1 MTRLVRTM
9 TIVGGASVAILW
21 ARLGNA
27 ELLTA
32 DRAVEIALQKST
44 QVINAEATVRDARA
58 GLYSAYS
65 GVLPRVQADFT
76 RAGQRSDRRTGSQLF
91 GNVVTPSATTD
102 NESYSSTPSLSGSW
116 SVFNTSSLTG
126 LSSARLGLR
135 AARLRQSATRQQV
148 EFDTRR
154 QFYQVVQSVR
164 LADVATGALRLARD
178 DERRVRALFEVGSV
192 SRSDVL
198 KAQVR
203 TAQSQLDSL
212 TAYQA
217 VINQRISLAELMGLR
232 ETEMGDIDTVL
243 TVEDRSYDEGAL
255 LQDAARARPDLKA
268 ADAEWR
274 AARAA
279 VLSARLARLPYV
291 TVSSFIDFNP
301 RRTFTQKSFGSFYLL
316 GREHGDHTPDDYIVR
331 DTLGTLTDPVTSGL
345 SETDRTFGG
354 QIALTW
360 NLFDGLAT
368 DSRIASA
375 RARLLRAEEARN
387 SLNRNLEAEVHQA
400 LLAYREAVERGRVAT
415 SSVESATENLKLT
428 QQKYNVGSATILDL
442 IDSQV
447 QLQRAQS
454 DRVTALASI
463 RVAEA
468 QIDMVRGRGD

>member
-1 MTRLVRTM
+1 MTRLGRTIS
-9 TIVGGASVAILW
+9 IVGGASVVILW
-21 ARLGNA
+21 ARPGSA

-32 DRAVEIALQKST
+32 DRAVQIALQKST

-65 GVLPRVQADFT
+65 GVLPRLEADFT
-76 RAGQRSDRRTGSQLF
+76 RAGQRLESRTGSQLF
-91 GNVVTPSATTD
+91 GSVVTPSVTTD
-102 NESYSSTPSLSGSW
+102 NESYSSTPSVSGSW
-116 SVFNTSSLTG
+116 SLFNTSSLTG
-126 LSSARLGLR
+126 LSSARLGLK
-135 AARLRQSATRQQV
+135 AARLRQTATRQGV
-148 EFDTRR
+148 AFDTRR

-164 LADVATGALRLARD
+164 LAEVATGALRLARD

-192 SRSDVL
+192 SKSDVL

-232 ETEMGDIDTVL
+232 ESELAEVDTVL
-243 TVEDRSYDEGAL
+243 TAEVRDYEEGAL

-268 ADAEWR
+268 VDAEWR

-279 VLSARLARLPYV
+279 VLSGRLARLPYV
-291 TVSSFIDFNP
+291 TVSSFIDFSP
-301 RRTFTQKSFGSFYLL
+301 RTSFKQKTFGAF
-316 GREHGDHTPDDYIVR
+316 RDPR
-331 DTLGTLTDPVTSGL
+331 DTTATIIDPVTTGRSQ
-345 SETDRTFGG
+345 TDRTFGG

-360 NLFDGLAT
+360 DLFNGFAT

-375 RARLLRAEEARN
+375 RARLLRADEARN
-387 SLNRNLEAEVHQA
+387 ALNRNLEAEVHQA
-400 LLAYREAVERGRVAT
+400 LLAYREAAERGRVAT

-428 QQKYNVGSATILDL
+428 QQKYNVGSSTILDL
-442 IDSQV
+442 IDAQV

-454 DRVTALASI
+454 DRVTALAGL

-468 QIDMVRGRGD
+468 QIEMVRGHE

>member
-1 MTRLVRTM
+1 MTRLGRTIL
-9 TIVGGASVAILW
+9 IVGGASVAILW
-21 ARLGNA
+21 ARPGRA

-32 DRAVEIALQKST
+32 DRAVQIALQKST
-44 QVINAEATVRDARA
+44 PVINAEATVRDARA

-65 GVLPRVQADFT
+65 GVLPRVTADFT
-76 RAGQRSDRRTGSQLF
+76 RAGQRSENQAGSQLF
-91 GNVVTPSATTD
+91 GSVVTPSVTTD

-116 SVFNTSSLTG
+116 SLFNPSSLTG
-126 LSSARLGLR
+126 LSSARLGLK
-135 AARLRQSATRQQV
+135 AARLRQSATRQEV
-148 EFDTRR
+148 AFDTRR

-192 SRSDVL
+192 SKSDVL

-212 TAYQA
+212 TAYQS
-217 VINQRISLAELMGLR
+217 VISQRISLAELMGLR
-232 ETEMGDIDTVL
+232 ESELAEVDTVL
-243 TVEDRSYDEGAL
+243 TAEVRDYEEGAL

-268 ADAEWR
+268 VDAEWR

-279 VLSARLARLPYV
+279 VLSARLSRLPYV
-291 TVSSFIDFNP
+291 TVSSFIDFSP
-301 RRTFTQKSFGSFYLL
+301 RRTFTQKSFGTFYIL

-331 DTLGTLTDPVTSGL
+331 DTLGTVIDPVTTGRSQ
-345 SETDRTFGG
+345 TDRTFGG

-360 NLFDGLAT
+360 DLFNGFAT

-375 RARLLRAEEARN
+375 RARLLRADEARN
-387 SLNRNLEAEVHQA
+387 ALNRNLEAEVHQA
-400 LLAYREAVERGRVAT
+400 LLAYREAAERGRVAT

-428 QQKYNVGSATILDL
+428 QQKYNVGSSTILDL
-442 IDSQV
+442 IDAQV

-454 DRVTALASI
+454 DRVTALAGL

-468 QIDMVRGRGD
+468 QIEMVRGRE